1 MSSFKRYVL
10 KGILWGSGQNATLV
24 EISVQKSEIRHTH
37 KKTEVKRRTNA
48 ISTSSGTHTVTDNDN
63 NNNKTK

>member
-1 MSSFKRYVL
+1 MSSFKRYFL
-10 KGILWGSGQNATLV
+10 KGILLGSGQNATLV
-24 EISVQKSEIRHTH
+24 EISVQKSDTH
-37 KKTEVKRRTNA
+37 KKTEVKRRTKA